1 MKKTCVGKQNGRF
14 GVNVLNLCN
23 HLTLT
28 MSIRFP
34 ASARCHISLI
44 NAGIRR
50 LLLWGLLL
58 QVPFLSA
65 RAQDANYWSN
75 NYGPGGFFT
84 PGAVVANNRDS
95 GVLFYNPAL
104 LALTQK
110 KAASISG
117 AIYQVESIRIKDG
130 AGVGKPLKSRV
141 VSQIPQMLSG
151 TVAFGK
157 KKPVYI
163 SYALTH
169 SSIINYSVSQRRD
182 AHLNVLNDGHSP
194 GDEYYIGQYSFQN
207 LARETGALISS
218 GFRLTDRLAIGF
230 TAEAQSRSQRYDE
243 SIIVRALVNNSS
255 STMLPLSSNEGLY
268 EVSYHHTGVK
278 LRAGLSYDVNRHHI
292 GLMVSSPLIHVMGG
306 ATLLSDN
313 ALANIHFDAQ
323 DTINLLASTRQTKVK
338 TTYKTPLSIAAGY
351 AYDHGHGQFYV
362 AAEYF
367 LSVKEYNIVTPRN
380 EFFLRPD
387 TGRSNELTQSLL
399 EMREGRKPVLNVAI
413 GYSRLLMPYLTGYIA
428 LRTDFNYAK
437 RTDTDGFSPNTST
450 WDNYYC
456 QLGVNLRRRRYNLRA
471 GLLLGYGHTSQ
482 YQQPVNFDDPKESN
496 FLIGTI
502 GTVPATHFLGAVM
515 LAYVHNL

>member
-1 MKKTCVGKQNGRF
+1 
-14 GVNVLNLCN
+14 
-23 HLTLT
+23 
-28 MSIRFP
+28 MSIKSP
-34 ASARCHISLI
+34 AGARCHISLI
-44 NAGIRR
+44 NTGIRR
-50 LLLWGLLL
+50 LLLWCLLL
-58 QVPFLSA
+58 QVFFLPV

-104 LALTQK
+104 LALTHK
-110 KAASISG
+110 KATSISG
-117 AIYQVESIRIKDG
+117 AIYQLESIKIKNG
-130 AGVGKPLKSRV
+130 AGMGKDLKSRTT
-141 VSQIPQMLSG
+141 SQIPQMLSG

-169 SSIINYSVSQRRD
+169 TSVLSYNVSQRQD

-207 LARETGALISS
+207 LIRETGALISS

-230 TAEAQSRSQRYDE
+230 TAEAQSRSQRYNE
-243 SIIVRALVNNSS
+243 SIIVRALVNNSN

-292 GLMVSSPLIHVMGG
+292 GLMVSSPLIHVMGS

-313 ALANIHFDAQ
+313 ALANIHFTAQ
-323 DTINLLASTRQTKVK
+323 DTLNLLASTRQTKLK
-338 TTYKTPLSIAAGY
+338 TVYKTPMSIAAGY
-351 AYDHGHGQFYV
+351 AYDHDAGQFYI

-367 LSVKEYNIVTPRN
+367 LSMKEYNIITPRN
-380 EFFLRPD
+380 EFFIRPD
-387 TGRSNELTQSLL
+387 TGSNNELTQELL
-399 EMREGRKPVLNVAI
+399 EMREGRKSVVNVAI

-437 RTDTDGFSPNTST
+437 RTGTDGFSPSTTT

-456 QLGVNLRRRRYNLRA
+456 QLGVNLRRRRYNMRA
-471 GLLLGYGHTSQ
+471 GLLLGYGRTGQ
-482 YQQPVNFDDPKESN
+482 YRQPVNFDDPKESN
-496 FLIGTI
+496 FLTGTI
-502 GTVPATHFLGAVM
+502 STVPATHFLGALM